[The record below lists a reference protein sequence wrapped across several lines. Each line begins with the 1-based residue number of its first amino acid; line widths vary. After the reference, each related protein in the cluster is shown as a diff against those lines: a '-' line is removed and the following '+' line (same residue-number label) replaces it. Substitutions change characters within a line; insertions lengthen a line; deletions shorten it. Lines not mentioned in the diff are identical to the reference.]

1 MTGILWLILSWL
13 VTTWIYGQYQV
24 DTGYIQEQI
33 AIEWYFDRVESF
45 DNLVYRRWRVL
56 WQPFKWIKWWHLLN
70 RTDCWW
76 LMVWYMIHLWL
87 LESRFR
93 NNEGKRRTYDKGW
106 LNSYRLYKLGKPKKE
121 SKRQY
126 WDFVFMTF
134 SWWVRHRAIYCWENK
149 IYDIYKRTKA
159 RCRKM
164 PKYETIKYSTN
175 GLAEYLK
182 DNGIMLNKTKD
193 IIKEVRAINNKRHA
207 DYVNGLVYSIY
218 NISSIYK
225 TSL

>member
-1 MTGILWLILSWL
+1 
-13 VTTWIYGQYQV
+13 
-24 DTGYIQEQI
+24 
-33 AIEWYFDRVESF
+33 
-45 DNLVYRRWRVL
+45 
-56 WQPFKWIKWWHLLN
+56 
-70 RTDCWW
+70 
-76 LMVWYMIHLWL
+76 
-87 LESRFR
+87 
-93 NNEGKRRTYDKGW
+93 
-106 LNSYRLYKLGKPKKE
+106 
-121 SKRQY
+121 
-126 WDFVFMTF
+126 
-134 SWWVRHRAIYCWENK
+134 
-149 IYDIYKRTKA
+149 
-159 RCRKM
+159 M